1 MIEPDHNQQQPVNF
15 CENKFSKIKLS
26 NSNCTISQLN
36 FLLLE
41 KYSTKLPLTMKE
53 KPKKFIFICLVDS
66 VKSSSP
72 MLYIF
77 CWVFLVEM
85 LRNELCHACVIDMSL
100 IWLGRIAFL
109 GVFVLTGRQN
119 HVTYSCLFLNK
130 HTNIWLICFM
140 SLSNFPLIRRAHIS
154 SDSGIYFSMSLI
166 SLTDFW
172 TLRRSFV
179 YT

>member
-1 MIEPDHNQQQPVNF
+1 MNF
-15 CENKFSKIKLS
+15 CENCL
-26 NSNCTISQLN
+26 ISQLN
-36 FLLLE
+36 FSLLE
-41 KYSTKLPLTMKE
+41 KYSTKLPLTTKDLKRE
-53 KPKKFIFICLVDS
+53 NQ
-66 VKSSSP
+66 KSSFP
-72 MLYIF
+72 FVLWIVWNRHHQMLYFF
-77 CWVFLVEM
+77 CWVYLVEM

-140 SLSNFPLIRRAHIS
+140 SLSNFPLIRRAHLS
-154 SDSGIYFSMSLI
+154 MDSGIYLSMSLI